1 VDRYSTRALLA
12 AAVAALAVFV
22 GACGSTTEPATT
34 GGTTQQEQAPGEF
47 DELTAE
53 QVVAEIAR
61 QVPEATP
68 SVVFTAATDPNDLL
82 GRPNGYVS
90 KASFT
95 DTRIDQATLEGL
107 EPGAVDFGG
116 TVEVFEDEDAATKRM
131 EYIQAVLGSDTPFGT
146 EYDYVRGP
154 VLLRVIGTLT
164 PDQAAAYE
172 AALDAIES

>member
-107 EPGAVDFGG
+107 EPGAVDFGYRR
-116 TVEVFEDEDAATKRM
+116 A
-131 EYIQAVLGSDTPFGT
+131 QALAG
-146 EYDYVRGP
+146 RGIDP
-154 VLLRVIGTLT
+154 VGPRLQRVHRPCAGPIGAKLRRF
-164 PDQAAAYE
+164 
-172 AALDAIES
+172 LDRHGM

>member
-1 VDRYSTRALLA
+1 MKRILSAVALG
-12 AAVAALAVFV
+12 AAVMVT
-22 GACGSTTEPATT
+22 GACTGGPSEPAAT
-34 GGTTQQEQAPGEF
+34 GGGQPEQTPGTL
-47 DELTAE
+47 ELTAGQLVE
-53 QVVAEIAR
+53 QLAQR
-61 QVPEATP
+61 MPEAAP
-68 SVVFTAATDPNDLL
+68 SVVFTAETDPNDLL

-95 DTRIDQATLEGL
+95 DTRIDQETLTGFEEGD
-107 EPGAVDFGG
+107 VDFGG
-116 TVEVFEDEDAATKRM
+116 SVEVFEDEDAATKRM

-172 AALDAIES
+172 TALGAIAS

>member
-1 VDRYSTRALLA
+1 MTQYTKRTLLT
-12 AAVAALAVFV
+12 AAVATLAVFL
-22 GACGSTTEPATT
+22 GACATTEPATT
-34 GGTTQQEQAPGEF
+34 GGTQQEQAPAEF

-53 QVVAEIAR
+53 QVVAEIAAR
-61 QVPEATP
+61 VPEAEP

-82 GRPNGYVS
+82 GRPNGYIS

-107 EPGAVDFGG
+107 EPGSIDFGG

-164 PDQAAAYE
+164 TDQAAAYE